1 LRQGAG
7 RPSAEPLSLLGIQEA
22 QEGCVLRKEVLDLG
36 DTCAG
41 PVLEPAVGEIVFDA
55 MEAAF
60 AHGEMIDTG
69 THTCHG
75 PFGSTW
81 RP

>member
-1 LRQGAG
+1 M
-7 RPSAEPLSLLGIQEA
+7 
-22 QEGCVLRKEVLDLG
+22 LRKEVLDLG

-60 AHGEMIDTG
+60 AHGGMIDT
-69 THTCHG
+69 TTYTCHG

-81 RP
+81 GP

>member
-1 LRQGAG
+1 M
-7 RPSAEPLSLLGIQEA
+7 
-22 QEGCVLRKEVLDLG
+22 LRKEVLDLG

-60 AHGEMIDTG
+60 AHGGMIDT
-69 THTCHG
+69 TTDTCHG

-81 RP
+81 GP

>member
-1 LRQGAG
+1 M
-7 RPSAEPLSLLGIQEA
+7 
-22 QEGCVLRKEVLDLG
+22 LRKEVLDLG

-60 AHGEMIDTG
+60 AHGGMIDT
-69 THTCHG
+69 TMDTCHG
-75 PFGSTW
+75 PFGST
-81 RP
+81 